1 MRVQLGL
8 KETRDQRE
16 LRDNEGRADLL
27 GPQVGQDS
35 REPVDPQGSLE
46 LVDRPVQLERKDP
59 RVRQE
64 AEVKTAPLVSR
75 VSPEPQGQED
85 KLVIQVLK
93 GLLGPLGQTVK
104 LLVRLGRWG
113 QLVL

>member
-8 KETRDQRE
+8 KETRDQQE
-16 LRDNEGRADLL
+16 LRDKEGRADLL

-64 AEVKTAPLVSR
+64 VEVKTVPLVSR
-75 VSPEPQGQED
+75 GSLEPQGLGD
-85 KLVIQVLK
+85 RLVVQVLK

-104 LLVRLGRWG
+104 LLVRLDLWG